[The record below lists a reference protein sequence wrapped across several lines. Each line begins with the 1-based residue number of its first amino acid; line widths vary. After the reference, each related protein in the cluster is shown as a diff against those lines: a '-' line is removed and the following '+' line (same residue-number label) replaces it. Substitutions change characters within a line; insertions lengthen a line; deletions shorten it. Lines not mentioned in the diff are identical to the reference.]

1 MNEKILNKNKNGML
15 VLLGTLALYV
25 AAVLGILFAVTF
37 SGDLPGFVVSAIL
50 VVCIAWM
57 IFGWILLCGLKV
69 LAPQEALVLTLFG
82 KYVGTL
88 KGEGFYWVNPF
99 CSAINPAA
107 KTKLNQSGDVDSG
120 HKPQSIVVS
129 PTGSTQIQM
138 PSKKLSLKIMTL
150 NNARQKINDCL
161 GNPVEIGIAVMWRV
175 TDTAKAVFNVD
186 NYKEYLSLQC
196 DTALRNI
203 VRIYPY
209 DVAPGIDT
217 TGDGQAD
224 EGSLRGSSEVVAQRI
239 RDEIQA
245 KVSEAG
251 LEILEARITYLAYA
265 PEIAAVMLQRQQA
278 SAIIDARKMIV
289 DGAVGMVEM
298 ALERLKDGNMVN
310 LDEERKAAM
319 VSNLLVVL
327 CGNHDAQPIVNTGS
341 LY

>member
-1 MNEKILNKNKNGML
+1 MTEKLINSKPNGVLALILIELAL
-15 VLLGTLALYV
+15 VLGVFIFIMGAGSENIFVIIIGLLSIAFAALAH
-25 AAVLGILFAVTF
+25 A
-37 SGDLPGFVVSAIL
+37 
-50 VVCIAWM
+50 
-57 IFGWILLCGLKV
+57 GLKIV
-69 LAPQEALVLTLFG
+69 KPQEALVLTLFG
-82 KYVGTL
+82 NYTGTI
-88 KGEGFYWVNPF
+88 KEPGFYFVNPF
-99 CSAINPAA
+99 STAVNPAIH
-107 KTKLNQSGDVDSG
+107 TRLGQSGDVST
-120 HKPQSIVVS
+120 KS
-129 PTGSTQIQM
+129 PFLGAKSSNGNDVNLEIGKKQI
-138 PSKKLSLKIMTL
+138 SLKVMTL
-150 NNARQKINDCL
+150 SNSRQKINDCL
-161 GNPVEIGIAVMWRV
+161 GNPVEIGIAVTWRV
-175 TDTAKAVFNVD
+175 VDTAKAVFNVD

-196 DTALRNI
+196 DSALRNI

-209 DVAPGIDT
+209 DVSPNVDT

-224 EGSLRGSSEVVAQRI
+224 EGSLRGSSEIVANRI
-239 RDEIQA
+239 REEIQSR
-245 KVSEAG
+245 VEDAG

-298 ALERLKDGNMVN
+298 ALERLNEGELVE